1 MQKINHRR
9 PAPKTNQRPV
19 RSAKNSPAK
28 ASGNGRQTRSTTKM
42 APIQVAP
49 NTRRGEVM
57 RAKRM
62 LVNDV
67 NLRSTQHIIDVPV
80 NKSPYNGNNGQQV
93 TQSMLK
99 KARYNPEAV
108 RIITLGGLNEIG
120 IGKNMTLIEYQDEMV
135 MIDMGTLFADNNYP
149 GVNYM
154 IQDISYVEQN
164 LHKLKAIIFTHAH
177 LDHIGGTPQLLPK
190 FKNVPV
196 YGTAFTI
203 EMIKKQMEDSYDQD
217 AKPNYQ
223 VVNPKLHQQI
233 KVGPNLSFEFVSVT
247 HSIPGGVALVFR
259 TPNGVIVY
267 SGDWRFEDKP
277 LKDEF
282 DMPRLVEI
290 SQKEGVDLLMN
301 ESTNIDSPGT
311 HMTNEF
317 AIGDNIGEV
326 MDRFPNSRII
336 VSCFSSQIHRI
347 QLILE
352 EAKQHGRK
360 VAFAGYSMINNVETA
375 LRTNE
380 IKIPK
385 DTVVKIEDISK
396 MSDSKVT
403 IICTGSQGELNAVL
417 SRMVTGAHRF
427 IKIKQSDVIIF
438 SSNPIPGNEPNV
450 VATVDGLIREGAT
463 VIQNGRSHL
472 HGIGPLHV
480 SGHAYY
486 EDHVKFVTTLNPRN
500 YMPIHGQ
507 FVMLEH
513 NAEMAENIIGLSRKN
528 ILVCDNGDVVELLP
542 DKSIRKNGRVKVGAV
557 MFDAANNR
565 VQEAV
570 VKDRLHLSTQGI
582 IIIVASV
589 NKKTGRIS
597 KTPDILSRGFV
608 YLKENEDLISRVR
621 HYIKIKIERT
631 DMTKVDLKQ
640 LKDEL
645 KDDLAHILYDSTQMT
660 PIIIPVVNIF

>member
-1 MQKINHRR
+1 MKKTNSRHNV
-9 PAPKTNQRPV
+9 PKNKPSEAPKKP
-19 RSAKNSPAK
+19 AKNSSRRKPA
-28 ASGNGRQTRSTTKM
+28 ASTTNKK
-42 APIQVAP
+42 AQIQVAP
-49 NTRRGEVM
+49 NTRRGEVI

-67 NLRSTQHIIDVPV
+67 NLRSSQHIIDIPV

-99 KARYNPEAV
+99 KARYNPDAV
-108 RIITLGGLNEIG
+108 RIIALGGLNEIG
-120 IGKNMTLIEYQDEMV
+120 IGKNMTLIEYKDEMI
-135 MIDMGTLFADNNYP
+135 MIDMGTLFANDDYP

-164 LHKLKAIIFTHAH
+164 IHKLKAIVFTHAH
-177 LDHIGGTPQLLPK
+177 LDHIGGTPLLLPK

-196 YGTAFTI
+196 YATAFTI
-203 EMIKKQMEDSYDQD
+203 EMIKKQMEDSYDQEV
-217 AKPNYQ
+217 KPLYQ
-223 VVNPKLHQQI
+223 VIDPKLHEQT
-233 KVGPNLSFEFVSVT
+233 KVGQFLSFELVQVT
-247 HSIPGGVALVFR
+247 HSIPGCAAIVFR

-267 SGDWRFEDKP
+267 SGDWRFEEKP
-277 LKDEF
+277 LKDKF

-290 SQKEGVDLLMN
+290 SQKEGIDLLMN
-301 ESTNIDSPGT
+301 ESTNIDTPGT
-311 HMTNEF
+311 HTITEF
-317 AIGDNIGEV
+317 EIGDNIGDV

-336 VSCFSSQIHRI
+336 ASCFSSQIHRI

-360 VAFAGYSMINNVETA
+360 VAFAGYSMLNNVETA

-385 DTVVKIEDISK
+385 DTVVKIEEISR
-396 MSDSKVT
+396 MNDSKVT

-417 SRMVTGAHRF
+417 NRMVTGAHRF
-427 IKIKQSDVIIF
+427 IKIKQSDVIVF
-438 SSNPIPGNEPNV
+438 SSNPIPGNEPSV

-463 VIQNGRSHL
+463 VIQNGRGHL

-486 EDHVKFVTTLNPRN
+486 EDHVKFVTALNPRN

-513 NAEMAENIIGLSRKN
+513 NAEMAENIIGINRKN
-528 ILVCDNGDVVELLP
+528 ILVCDNGDIAELLP
-542 DKSIRKNGRVKVGAV
+542 DKTIRKNGRIKVGAV
-557 MFDAANNR
+557 MYDAANNR

-582 IIIVASV
+582 VIIVASV

-597 KTPDILSRGFV
+597 KTADILSRGFV
-608 YLKENEDLISRVR
+608 YLKENEELISRVR
-621 HYIKIKIERT
+621 HYVKIKIERT
-631 DMTKVDLKQ
+631 DMNKVDLKQ
-640 LKDEL
+640 LKSEM

-660 PIIIPVVNIF
+660 PIVIPVVNIF